1 MLPCVNCK
9 AEVEPQDV
17 KFFGK
22 IFVCPTC
29 YLIAERLYTRGESEL
44 KMLLLIL
51 HESIRGAIVQGQLQ
65 FSPQQL
71 DDMKREDLLTH
82 LQTMARE
89 VHEPPQK
96 ESEECLTR
104 SPATPTSTRTPFKV
118 TMKLPARNADGQQN
132 SD

>member
-1 MLPCVNCK
+1 VGLSCVNCK
-9 AEVEPQDV
+9 ADVDPQDV

-22 IFVCPTC
+22 IFVCPNC
-29 YLIAERLYTRGESEL
+29 YAIAERLYERGESEL

-51 HESIRGAIVQGQLQ
+51 HESIRSSIVQGKLQ

-71 DDMKREDLLTH
+71 ADMKREDLLTH

-89 VHEPPQK
+89 AKAGPLKK
-96 ESEECLTR
+96 ESEEC
-104 SPATPTSTRTPFKV
+104 PATPISTRTPCKV
-118 TMKLPARNADGQQN
+118 TMRLPVRSADGKQN